1 MEWKLLEYV
10 GKRIAVTFNH
20 EWEVVKENPDGT
32 FEASGTIKK
41 GRKTITGNVFL
52 HDGIGMILEDDDI
65 ISHFTCDNGL
75 ELDIVIVNKYEITFL
90 FDGKQETIQ
99 IDARNFAN
107 ANYLATEHAIKNDFP
122 SHSCKI
128 RKMEVNN

>member
-1 MEWKLLEYV
+1 MEYKLLEYV

-52 HDGIGMILEDDDI
+52 HDGTGMILEDDDVI
-65 ISHFTCDNGL
+65 TQFTTNEGMDFN
-75 ELDIVIVNKYEITFL
+75 
-90 FDGKQETIQ
+90 IQ
-99 IDARNFAN
+99 II
-107 ANYLATEHAIKNDFP
+107 E
-122 SHSCKI
+122 
-128 RKMEVNN
+128 